1 MGDRSCRKSPGRFL
15 SPMICDPGSGQHART
30 AWPARILGRIVRSM
44 SRTTNRTNPCAG
56 TVPSIPAR
64 RSRKPHRLQC
74 PARRSPR
81 LRASSQRRCDG
92 RGSRGL
98 PSRPR
103 KAAGA
108 EDPGPDFPGFGLF
121 SEKHLCTIRLSV
133 RGGKHALGIVR
144 EFHGISRSRP
154 GRGPQRH
161 DDGQLPVHGRH
172 ARGAALGQLQGEA
185 ILLEGLRCLAHPP
198 RAGLGA
204 DDLCPVVGGVVL
216 LLDRSSRQSWERPDP
231 GKGHAKRSRAS
242 RAGFPIAGLA
252 RA

>member
-15 SPMICDPGSGQHART
+15 SPMIRDPGFGQHART
-30 AWPARILGRIVRSM
+30 ARPAGILGRIVRSM

-98 PSRPR
+98 PPRPR

-108 EDPGPDFPGFGLF
+108 EDPGTDFPGSGF
-121 SEKHLCTIRLSV
+121 SLRNIFARSGCRSEAANTPLGSCGSFMAYRATVQVGVHSV
-133 RGGKHALGIVR
+133 TTMGSCRSTAVMPAVLP
-144 EFHGISRSRP
+144 SASCRSRRYCSTACTVLRIHPAP
-154 GRGPQRH
+154 GSMPMIF
-161 DDGQLPVHGRH
+161 
-172 ARGAALGQLQGEA
+172 ARF
-185 ILLEGLRCLAHPP
+185 
-198 RAGLGA
+198 
-204 DDLCPVVGGVVL
+204 VGGVVL
-216 LLDRSSRQSWERPDP
+216 LLDR
-231 GKGHAKRSRAS
+231 
-242 RAGFPIAGLA
+242 
-252 RA
+252 